1 MERKIF
7 GTLTKTLI
15 VGVGGRGLN
24 ALQRLSATQ
33 LVTEMHIGISHEQKP
48 LEIVKCKIKYKVE
61 LDEKDRFLSFEK
73 MIEQNSLLN
82 NRVIIVIN
90 GLGGESEIYV
100 PELLEKIKRDNNLIF
115 SIVSLPFSFEAKE
128 RHEKAKAY
136 LKLIDKKS
144 DIMVVLPNDSILRIA
159 DKNTTLSEALEMQDE
174 VVMNLIDT
182 INAIDEK
189 MFATGISKYEDYI
202 GRIIADRVPE
212 QVGYVN
218 KNITIT

>member
-1 MERKIF
+1 M
-7 GTLTKTLI
+7 
-15 VGVGGRGLN
+15 
-24 ALQRLSATQ
+24 
-33 LVTEMHIGISHEQKP
+33 
-48 LEIVKCKIKYKVE
+48 
-61 LDEKDRFLSFEK
+61 
-73 MIEQNSLLN
+73 
-82 NRVIIVIN
+82 
-90 GLGGESEIYV
+90 

-115 SIVSLPFSFEAKE
+115 FIVSLPFSFEAKE
-128 RHEKAKAY
+128 RNEKAKAY

-159 DKNTTLSEALEMQDE
+159 DKNTTLLEALEMQDE

-212 QVGYVN
+212 QMGYVN

>member
-1 MERKIF
+1 M
-7 GTLTKTLI
+7 
-15 VGVGGRGLN
+15 
-24 ALQRLSATQ
+24 
-33 LVTEMHIGISHEQKP
+33 
-48 LEIVKCKIKYKVE
+48 
-61 LDEKDRFLSFEK
+61 
-73 MIEQNSLLN
+73 
-82 NRVIIVIN
+82 
-90 GLGGESEIYV
+90 

-115 SIVSLPFSFEAKE
+115 FIVSLPFSFEAKE

-159 DKNTTLSEALEMQDE
+159 DKNTTLLEALEMQDE

-202 GRIIADRVPE
+202 GRIIADRLPE
-212 QVGYVN
+212 QMGYVN
-218 KNITIT
+218 KNITIS

>member
-24 ALQRLSATQ
+24 ALQRLSETQ

-90 GLGGESEIYV
+90 GLGRRVRNIC
-100 PELLEKIKRDNNLIF
+100 
-115 SIVSLPFSFEAKE
+115 A
-128 RHEKAKAY
+128 
-136 LKLIDKKS
+136 
-144 DIMVVLPNDSILRIA
+144 
-159 DKNTTLSEALEMQDE
+159 
-174 VVMNLIDT
+174 
-182 INAIDEK
+182 
-189 MFATGISKYEDYI
+189 
-202 GRIIADRVPE
+202 RIIR
-212 QVGYVN
+212 
-218 KNITIT
+218 KNQT